1 MKRFLKYISALC
13 VCAFLLGTAAVF
25 ASAASVKYT
34 AGSVSGSQGSTV
46 TVNVTLSGG
55 VELWGSS
62 VSLSYNSSELQYVSS
77 SRGALVS
84 TGSLNHSGSKVSF
97 AGMLNTA
104 SAKKGGTVFSVKFKI
119 LKSSG
124 SSTLTVTPG
133 TGKDNCDYDGY
144 AVSATGVSGKVTVT
158 VPVTGITLNKSSATL
173 KKGETVRLSA
183 TVSPSNA
190 TNKSV
195 TYSTSNSKVATVSSS
210 GLVTAKGGGTA
221 TITAKSGSKTAT
233 FKVTVTVAQTG
244 LAASSSTSQIIELGA
259 SKRLYVSKV
268 PSDATD
274 SHTVSWTSADTS
286 VATVSS
292 NGTVTGKALGQ
303 TTVTAKA
310 NNWTVT
316 FKITVAEDVPESST
330 GEETSAGET
339 DPLESLTDDISS
351 EFTEPSSQ
359 NGEMSV
365 SGSETLPAQE
375 GKSLF
380 ERVRQYINNIMN
392 DESLKV
398 SRFYCYGMMFVVFVI
413 TAAVCIPITAVITK
427 SCCKKKKDE
436 DISRN

>member
-97 AGMLNTA
+97 AGSLNTA

-133 TGKDNCDYDGY
+133 TGKDNCDYDGN

-173 KKGETVRLSA
+173 KKGGTVQLSA

-221 TITAKSGSKTAT
+221 TITAKSGSKTAK

-268 PSDATD
+268 PSDAIPFR
-274 SHTVSWTSADTS
+274 
-286 VATVSS
+286 
-292 NGTVTGKALGQ
+292 GL
-303 TTVTAKA
+303 
-310 NNWTVT
+310 
-316 FKITVAEDVPESST
+316 P
-330 GEETSAGET
+330 
-339 DPLESLTDDISS
+339 P
-351 EFTEPSSQ
+351 
-359 NGEMSV
+359 
-365 SGSETLPAQE
+365 TL
-375 GKSLF
+375 
-380 ERVRQYINNIMN
+380 R
-392 DESLKV
+392 
-398 SRFYCYGMMFVVFVI
+398 
-413 TAAVCIPITAVITK
+413 
-427 SCCKKKKDE
+427 
-436 DISRN
+436 